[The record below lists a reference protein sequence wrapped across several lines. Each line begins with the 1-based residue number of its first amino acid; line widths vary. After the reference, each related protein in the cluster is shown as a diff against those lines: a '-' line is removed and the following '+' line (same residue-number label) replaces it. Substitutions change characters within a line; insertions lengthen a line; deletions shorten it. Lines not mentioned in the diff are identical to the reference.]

1 VGSASAQGAASFFA
15 NHTLVLSYT
24 PPVMTSPAV
33 DLFAAALALPEE
45 ERVTLASELLASIDG
60 PPDPN
65 WEATWFAE
73 LERRQDESPTGSD
86 WFDVRARLINKLA
99 GR

>member
-1 VGSASAQGAASFFA
+1 MGCF
-15 NHTLVLSYT
+15 
-24 PPVMTSPAV
+24 PATGGGGRR
-33 DLFAAALALPEE
+33 DGE

-65 WEATWFAE
+65 WEATWLAE
-73 LERRQDESPTGSD
+73 LDKRHQESPTGSD